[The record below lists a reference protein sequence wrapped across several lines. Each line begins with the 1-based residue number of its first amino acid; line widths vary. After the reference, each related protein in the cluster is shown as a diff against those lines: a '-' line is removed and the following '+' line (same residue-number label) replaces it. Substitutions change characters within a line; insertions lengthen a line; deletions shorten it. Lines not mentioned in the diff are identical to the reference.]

1 MRAKLAFVTRISVAD
16 VTLWA
21 TGGKPHKLP
30 TADDVFIQEFPVTQM
45 NKPVQIDGWSASGIA
60 SSPHLKISGEQA
72 VDLSR

>member
-1 MRAKLAFVTRISVAD
+1 MRAKLAFVTRVSVAD

-45 NKPVQIDGWSASGIA
+45 NKPAQTDGWSAASIA
-60 SSPHLKISGEQA
+60 SSPRFKICGELV